1 MVEKPNAYKENRKAA
16 LTTIDQTAFNEM
28 MIKQFNLMKQ
38 NGVELTPECEAMV
51 SWYEW
56 ICEKFPEPSVSKP
69 APAEPKAEVKEKAVD
84 SPPPAQAKAPKKKKT
99 DK

>member
-69 APAEPKAEVKEKAVD
+69 APKSKVEEKEKAVD
-84 SPPPAQAKAPKKKKT
+84 STPPAKSKAPKKKKT
-99 DK
+99 EK